1 VKLLRPIKFIRIEK
15 LPVFLGFALCRHAQR
30 FLAAHKA
37 EWIIAK
43 INDVA
48 VAITGEMRDQVPL
61 FGLERFWHSD
71 PLARSSSLL
80 TIFLERK
87 E

>member
-15 LPVFLGFALCRHAQR
+15 LPVFLGLRC
-30 FLAAHKA
+30 AATRRGFWRRTKPSGSSP
-37 EWIIAK
+37 K